1 MKKGI
6 LFLLGMFS
14 IFLFIPCAWT
24 MNKPIDMTEEEL
36 QIDMTEEEL
45 QNAIKEKRIDK
56 HNENFSR
63 KKSG

>member
-45 QNAIKEKRIDK
+45 QNAIKEKKNR
-56 HNENFSR
+56 
-63 KKSG
+63 